1 MNLYNYLKETEV
13 LNDIKQSL
21 KSPIQKANQL
31 IGEYVLIIKDE
42 DRGRYLDDIEEQL
55 NFIVKILEGFGY
67 NYQPEQIPDEPEEVF
82 KNILNKYKDEW
93 IIFYNKLSKDTLNSF
108 NSQTR
113 YIINLIE
120 IHRTNFIDE
129 GEVLIDTDI

>member
-82 KNILNKYKDEW
+82 KNILNKYKDEL
-93 IIFYNKLSKDTLNSF
+93 IVFYNNLSKDILNSF

>member
-55 NFIVKILEGFGY
+55 NFIIKILEGFGY

-82 KNILNKYKDEW
+82 KNILNKYKDEL
-93 IIFYNKLSKDTLNSF
+93 IIFYNNLSKDTLNSF

-129 GEVLIDTDI
+129 GEVLVDTDI

>member
-21 KSPIQKANQL
+21 KSPIQKANRL
-31 IGEYVLIIKDE
+31 IGEYVLIIKEE

-82 KNILNKYKDEW
+82 KNILNKYKDEL
-93 IIFYNKLSKDTLNSF
+93 IVFYNNLSKDILNSF

>member
-82 KNILNKYKDEW
+82 KNILNKYKDEL
-93 IIFYNKLSKDTLNSF
+93 IIFYNNLSKDTLNSF

-129 GEVLIDTDI
+129 GEVLVDTDI

>member
-55 NFIVKILEGFGY
+55 NLIVKILEGFGY

-82 KNILNKYKDEW
+82 KNILNKYKDEL
-93 IIFYNKLSKDTLNSF
+93 IVFYNNLSKDTLNSF

-129 GEVLIDTDI
+129 GEVLVDTDI

>member
-82 KNILNKYKDEW
+82 KNILNKYKDEL
-93 IIFYNKLSKDTLNSF
+93 IVFYNNLSKDTLNSF

-129 GEVLIDTDI
+129 GEVLVDTDI